1 MIPRYTNK
9 EMGDIWSD
17 HTKFS
22 IWLEV
27 EKAVAKA
34 QAEMGVIP
42 KAAANDIEEKADFD
56 IKGIDEIEKVTNHD
70 VIAFLTNVSGYI
82 GDSSK
87 YLHFGLTS
95 SDVGDTALSLQIAR
109 SADIIL
115 KKQEA
120 LLEVLKKQ
128 AKRYKDTV
136 MVGRTHGIHA
146 EPTTLGL
153 KIAIW
158 AFEMERN
165 IKRLMTA
172 KQCISYG
179 KISGAVGTYA
189 NTSPELE
196 AKVCDLLGLK
206 PSPASNQVLQRDR
219 HAEMISVLAICGA
232 TLEKIALEIRGLQR
246 TDVKEVEEPFKKG
259 QKGSSAMPHKRNPII
274 CERICGLA
282 RILRSNTMAAYEN
295 IALWHER
302 DISHSSAERVIFPD
316 SFILLD
322 YLLDKTVK
330 VVENMN
336 VVEQNML
343 RNLMKYGGIIFSQRV
358 LLRLID
364 KGMSREDAY
373 SIVQRSALDAWEEE
387 GSFRDNIM
395 KEKKVKGLLDAK
407 ELESLFDVKY
417 HLKHVDKI
425 ISRLEDI

>member
-158 AFEMERN
+158 AF
-165 IKRLMTA
+165 
-172 KQCISYG
+172 
-179 KISGAVGTYA
+179 
-189 NTSPELE
+189 
-196 AKVCDLLGLK
+196 
-206 PSPASNQVLQRDR
+206 
-219 HAEMISVLAICGA
+219 
-232 TLEKIALEIRGLQR
+232 
-246 TDVKEVEEPFKKG
+246 
-259 QKGSSAMPHKRNPII
+259 
-274 CERICGLA
+274 
-282 RILRSNTMAAYEN
+282 
-295 IALWHER
+295 
-302 DISHSSAERVIFPD
+302 
-316 SFILLD
+316 
-322 YLLDKTVK
+322 
-330 VVENMN
+330 
-336 VVEQNML
+336 
-343 RNLMKYGGIIFSQRV
+343 
-358 LLRLID
+358 
-364 KGMSREDAY
+364 
-373 SIVQRSALDAWEEE
+373 
-387 GSFRDNIM
+387 
-395 KEKKVKGLLDAK
+395 
-407 ELESLFDVKY
+407 
-417 HLKHVDKI
+417 
-425 ISRLEDI
+425 